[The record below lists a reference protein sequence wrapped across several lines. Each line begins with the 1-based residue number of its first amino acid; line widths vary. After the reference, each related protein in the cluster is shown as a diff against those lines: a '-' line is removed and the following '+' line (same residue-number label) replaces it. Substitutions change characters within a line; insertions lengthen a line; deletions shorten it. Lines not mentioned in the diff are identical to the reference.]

1 MEQRKHYEGR
11 PKQHMAYGEYY
22 TDGSAARKVVPMQ
35 PERTRHRSADR
46 QSAAVKNSA
55 VPKKPM
61 HRPSQPKM
69 DPKKTHLEQQKQMQV
84 EKRKQVNQKVA
95 MRNREKALKID
106 WKYTIFLCGAVLA
119 VLLSCV
125 LYLSVQTELTQKSSV
140 IPLAGS
146 CIYTKIP
153 GADMLLEEMVTKFSN
168 LVILQRGT
176 FFQNLVYVII
186 RTQIYVTIRLNYV
199 NFRHLLRRL

>member
-35 PERTRHRSADR
+35 PERTRHRSTDR

-95 MRNREKALKID
+95 MRNREKALKIEE
-106 WKYTIFLCGAVLA
+106 KAAKI
-119 VLLSCV
+119 
-125 LYLSVQTELTQKSSV
+125 TEKKPARGMGTSADEPDKSETRT
-140 IPLAGS
+140 
-146 CIYTKIP
+146 TKRSTSP
-153 GADMLLEEMVTKFSN
+153 ASGE
-168 LVILQRGT
+168 
-176 FFQNLVYVII
+176 
-186 RTQIYVTIRLNYV
+186 
-199 NFRHLLRRL
+199 